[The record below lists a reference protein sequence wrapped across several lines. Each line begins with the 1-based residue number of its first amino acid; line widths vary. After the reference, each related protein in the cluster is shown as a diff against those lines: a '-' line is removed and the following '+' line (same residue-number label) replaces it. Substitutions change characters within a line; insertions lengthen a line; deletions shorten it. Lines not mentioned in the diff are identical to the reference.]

1 MSTAATPVAAAPKVS
16 WLKKIGLFFG
26 KILGIVATETQSV
39 EKIAV
44 PVAEALLP
52 QFVPMIQT
60 ADGIFSNIVKEAVA
74 AESAAAAVG
83 QAAGTGVQKLAA
95 VLTNSG
101 PMIDNWIASNFPGA
115 AQVSTAAKSGLIS
128 AVVAILNEVDGGSI
142 VDPLPTAPA
151 QSGSASTTA
160 VTS

>member
-1 MSTAATPVAAAPKVS
+1 MSTAAAPVAAAPKVS

-60 ADGIFSNIVKEAVA
+60 ADGILEHRQRSRSSRIR
-74 AESAAAAVG
+74 
-83 QAAGTGVQKLAA
+83 
-95 VLTNSG
+95 
-101 PMIDNWIASNFPGA
+101 
-115 AQVSTAAKSGLIS
+115 
-128 AVVAILNEVDGGSI
+128 GGSRS
-142 VDPLPTAPA
+142 AKRPA
-151 QSGSASTTA
+151 LASTKA
-160 VTS
+160 RSSSYQLRPDDRQLDCLELPRRGSSVNGSEERIDLGSGGDSQRS